1 MVEGGAPYLCPPGDY
16 PQYAREPSDIDGETY
31 PSMHEAE
38 LNALILSVDEFC
50 QSRALREFDVSA
62 IRRSGGFGGLEHGS
76 WYHDLCVAIA
86 RADGN
91 NHSAATAARIG
102 DRTCRAVVERVAPR
116 ALMCD

>member
-1 MVEGGAPYLCPPGDY
+1 MVEGGAPYLCQPGDY
-16 PQYAREPSDIDGETY
+16 PQYAREPSDSPDTY

-38 LNALILSVDEFC
+38 LDALISGVDEFC
-50 QSRALREFDVSA
+50 RSCALGGYDVSA

-86 RADGN
+86 RANGN

-102 DRTCRAVVERVAPR
+102 DRICRAVVERVAPR